1 MRHLLSSSTR
11 ALRAHNALLVLAAL
25 ALLTALLLSTAV
37 ALGAATKAKSKPKPA
52 RPPVTTLGTLVQLP
66 GAKGCLVD
74 RSAARAGC
82 KSVRALRGAAPFLG
96 SEAIAISPDGRNVYV
111 ASSNS
116 NAIAVFKR
124 DARNGELTQ
133 PAGVAGCISA
143 NGAGGC
149 ATAVGLEGPNSVAVS
164 PDGRNVYATSLGS
177 NTIAVFARN
186 PATGTL
192 TQASGGAGCIA
203 NVATTGC
210 TTGRALDGPDVVVAS
225 PDGRNVYA
233 GAFKGSSIAVFTR
246 DPSTGA
252 LAQPAG
258 ASGCVAE
265 APIAG
270 TPTAGCAAGVALG
283 SPEGLAISPDGN
295 NVYAAAALSNALDVF
310 SRNSSTGAL
319 TQGVGGAGCLVEV
332 PLTGCTTGR
341 ELGGADAVAVSPDGA
356 DVYVTS
362 VLSNSV
368 TAFARVSS
376 TGQLTQLGG
385 TSACV
390 LYVLAVGC
398 SLGQALDAPEG
409 LAVSPDGANV
419 YATSFVSGAIDVLD
433 RAAESGALT
442 QKPRRPGC
450 LAAGPP
456 QICAR
461 GRGLLG
467 ASSIAVSPDGKYVY
481 SAAFASSAVGVFR
494 RVTKSKS
501 RE

>member
-1 MRHLLSSSTR
+1 MRLSRLPIRVS
-11 ALRAHNALLVLAAL
+11 AAL
-25 ALLTALLLSTAV
+25 CALAVFVAV
-37 ALGAATKAKSKPKPA
+37 ALPAVTLGKPAPKPS
-52 RPPVTTLGTLVQLP
+52 RPPVTTLGTLAQLP
-66 GAKGCLVD
+66 GSSGCLVD

-82 KSVRALRGAAPFLG
+82 KSVRALRGPAPFLG

-124 DARNGELTQ
+124 NARSGELTQ
-133 PAGVAGCISA
+133 PAGAAGCISTR
-143 NGAGGC
+143 GAGGC
-149 ATAVGLEGPNSVAVS
+149 ATAVGLEGPNSVVVS

-177 NTIAVFARN
+177 DAIDIFARD
-186 PATGTL
+186 PATGAL
-192 TQASGGAGCIA
+192 TQTSGDAGCIA

-225 PDGRNVYA
+225 PDGRNVYV
-233 GAFKGSSIAVFTR
+233 GAFKGSSLAVFTR

-258 ASGCVAE
+258 TGGCVADTSY
-265 APIAG
+265 PIAG
-270 TPTAGCAAGVALG
+270 CASGVALA
-283 SPEGLAISPDGN
+283 SPEGLAISPDGD

-319 TQGVGGAGCLVEV
+319 TQMGGGAGCIVEA

-341 ELGGADAVAVSPDGA
+341 QLGGADAVAVSPDGA

-368 TAFARVSS
+368 TAFARTPS
-376 TGQLTQLGG
+376 TGQLAQLSG

-409 LAVSPDGANV
+409 LAVSPDGASV
-419 YATSFVSGAIDVLD
+419 YATAFASGAIDVLD
-433 RAAESGALT
+433 RSAESGALT
-442 QKPRRPGC
+442 QKPRRAGC
-450 LAAGPP
+450 LIAGLP
-456 QICAR
+456 QSCAR

-467 ASSIAVSPDGKYVY
+467 ASSIAVSPDGSYVY
-481 SAAFASSAVGVFR
+481 SAAFASSSVDVFK
-494 RVTKSKS
+494 RVTKSVA
-501 RE
+501 RG